1 MVHGTIEHNL
11 FIATQA
17 FSFYMSA
24 ENDVMLNLPS
34 SAECANLHE
43 RLQFYS
49 TIYKRSSSSCWGRSC
64 IDEKQIM
71 KGLQPQGMIS
81 IANREELG
89 KDGGGANTKVYNI
102 PCM

>member
-1 MVHGTIEHNL
+1 
-11 FIATQA
+11 
-17 FSFYMSA
+17 
-24 ENDVMLNLPS
+24 
-34 SAECANLHE
+34 
-43 RLQFYS
+43 
-49 TIYKRSSSSCWGRSC
+49 
-64 IDEKQIM
+64 M